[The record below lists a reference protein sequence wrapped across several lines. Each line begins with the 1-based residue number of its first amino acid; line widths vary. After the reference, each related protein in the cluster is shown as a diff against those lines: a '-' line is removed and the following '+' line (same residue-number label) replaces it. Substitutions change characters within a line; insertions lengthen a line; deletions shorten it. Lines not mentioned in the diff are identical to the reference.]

1 MGSEIS
7 TLEDLVVPKRKALIF
22 DLDGTLVDSKDQ
34 IGSALNR
41 ARELFDFNP
50 LSDQKIEELIGLPI
64 DFFLE
69 DLGLS
74 TQKSLEI
81 IAEFRRTLQI
91 SINDGNK
98 LFAGAF
104 EFISLS
110 KDKGYKTGIAT
121 SKPTYLAE
129 LVIVNSD
136 LNNLIDVIQG
146 TDGFPAK
153 PDPTSIQKAMM
164 RLDTENAIMIGDRI
178 EDIQAAK
185 AAGIESIGIAQSF
198 HNKELLRDAGAK
210 LAFDSF
216 IELLNSDELDKLL
229 ID

>member
-1 MGSEIS
+1 M
-7 TLEDLVVPKRKALIF
+7 EDLVVPKRKALIF

-34 IGSALNR
+34 IGSALNQ

-69 DLGLS
+69 DLSLS

-153 PDPTSIQKAMM
+153 PNPTSIQKAMM

>member
-1 MGSEIS
+1 M
-7 TLEDLVVPKRKALIF
+7 EDLVVPKRKALIF

>member
-7 TLEDLVVPKRKALIF
+7 TLEDLVIPKRKALIF

-50 LSDQKIEELIGLPI
+50 LSYQKREELLGLPI

-69 DLGLS
+69 DLALS

-98 LFAGAF
+98 LFAYAF

-110 KDKGYKTGIAT
+110 KDKGYKTGIAI

-164 RLDTENAIMIGDRI
+164 RLDTESAIMIGERI

>member
-1 MGSEIS
+1 LGSEIS

-34 IGSALNR
+34 IGTALNR

-69 DLGLS
+69 DLALS
-74 TQKSLEI
+74 TEKSLEI
-81 IAEFRRTLQI
+81 IAEFRKTLQI
-91 SINDGNK
+91 LINDGNK
-98 LFAGAF
+98 LFAGAI

-110 KDKGYKTGIAT
+110 KDKGYKIGIAT

-164 RLDTENAIMIGDRI
+164 RLDTESAIMIGDRI

>member
-1 MGSEIS
+1 M
-7 TLEDLVVPKRKALIF
+7 EDLVVPKRKALIF

-34 IGSALNR
+34 IGTALNR

-69 DLGLS
+69 DLALS
-74 TQKSLEI
+74 TEKSLEI
-81 IAEFRRTLQI
+81 IAEFRKTLQI
-91 SINDGNK
+91 LINDGNK
-98 LFAGAF
+98 LFAGAI

-110 KDKGYKTGIAT
+110 KDKGYKIGIAT

-164 RLDTENAIMIGDRI
+164 RLDTESAIMIGDRI

>member
-1 MGSEIS
+1 LGSEIS

>member
-1 MGSEIS
+1 M
-7 TLEDLVVPKRKALIF
+7 EDLVVPKSKALIF
-22 DLDGTLVDSKDQ
+22 DLDGTLVDSKYQ
-34 IGSALNR
+34 IGTALNR

-64 DFFLE
+64 DYFLE
-69 DLGLS
+69 DLALS
-74 TQKSLEI
+74 TEKSLEI
-81 IAEFRRTLQI
+81 IAEFRKTLQI
-91 SINDGNK
+91 LINDGNK
-98 LFAGAF
+98 LFAGAI

-110 KDKGYKTGIAT
+110 KDKGYKIGIAT

-164 RLDTENAIMIGDRI
+164 RLDIENAIMIGDRI